1 MQLEQWCKVQLQRN
15 KVQGAIVAIV
25 QGAIAMKQGA
35 KCNWSKLEIASG
47 KLQEYKED
55 NTADYHQFRYF
66 WNS

>member
-1 MQLEQWCKVQLQRN
+1 MVE
-15 KVQGAIVAIV
+15 GAIAMKHGARCNWSNS

-47 KLQEYKED
+47 KLQEYKEG